1 MPSKINK
8 PKPEEKKPSKRIL
21 RYFFNGLL
29 FIAPVAV
36 TIYVIY
42 SVVGWVDNL
51 LPINIPGLGFVT
63 ILAVITII
71 GYIGSTF
78 ISRPIIDLFEKTI
91 VRIPLISLL
100 FTSIKDLTEAF
111 VGEKKKFKHPVI
123 VNINGQ
129 KEVQRLGF
137 ITRSDLSVIGIEDKV
152 AVYFPHSYNVSGNI
166 FFYPREWVNPVEVSS
181 SEAMKFLVS
190 GGISGWNKD
199 YIK

>member
-1 MPSKINK
+1 MTNIQQPSSNKHPQKKI
-8 PKPEEKKPSKRIL
+8 I

-42 SVVGWVDNL
+42 SVIDWLDNL
-51 LPINIPGLGFVT
+51 LPINIPGIGFIS
-63 ILAVITII
+63 ILAIITII

-78 ISRPIIDLFEKTI
+78 ISKPIIDLFEKTI
-91 VRIPLISLL
+91 VKIPLISLL

-111 VGEKKKFKHPVI
+111 VGEKKKFKYPVL
-123 VNINGQ
+123 VNINGSQ
-129 KEVQRLGF
+129 DIQRLGF
-137 ITRSDLSVIGIEDKV
+137 ITRTDLTILGLENKV

-166 FFYPREWVNPVEVSS
+166 FFYPKDWITRVDVSS

-190 GGISGWNKD
+190 GGISGWNNEF
-199 YIK
+199 IK